1 MGDEPGRGQA
11 GQANQGGRAGSVRE
25 ATPDDLPALLQLAA
39 QRRAQYAQYQPSFW
53 RQAPEAAQLHEQFF
67 AQAFSEPGV
76 LALVVER
83 ADTIEGFLI
92 AALVPPPPVYAQSGP
107 VCSVEDF
114 WVAGGK
120 DWDGAGRALL
130 DAATQ
135 AARESG
141 AVQMAIVC
149 ARQDEGLRAMLAGG
163 DYHTVS
169 EQWLASL

>member
-1 MGDEPGRGQA
+1 MGEESGTSQPRQAEQA
-11 GQANQGGRAGSVRE
+11 GIVRE

-39 QRRAQYAQYQPSFW
+39 ERRAQYARYQPTFW
-53 RQAPEAAQLHEQFF
+53 REAAEAAQLQEQFF
-67 AQAFSEPGV
+67 GQVFSEPGV

-83 ADTIEGFLI
+83 AGTIEGFLI
-92 AALVPPPPVYAQSGP
+92 AALIPPPPVYAQRGP
-107 VCSVEDF
+107 VCSIEDV

-135 AARESG
+135 AARESD
-141 AVQMAIVC
+141 AVQMTIVG
-149 ARQDEGLRAMLAGG
+149 ARQDEGLRAMLAGA